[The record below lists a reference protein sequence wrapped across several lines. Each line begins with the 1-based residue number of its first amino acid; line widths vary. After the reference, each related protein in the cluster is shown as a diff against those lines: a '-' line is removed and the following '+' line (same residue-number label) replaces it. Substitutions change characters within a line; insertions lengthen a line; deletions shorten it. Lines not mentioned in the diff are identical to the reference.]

1 MVRGLERRK
10 IFLSE
15 ADRKDLLRRFSEV
28 LPKTGARLYAWSFL
42 TNTRICLSALELWAY
57 PRL

>member
-28 LPKTGARLYAWSFL
+28 LPKTGARLYAWSLL
-42 TNTRICLSALELWAY
+42 TNTRICLSALEL
-57 PRL
+57 